1 MQSRRGGRDE
11 QLFVPGHGI
20 CSYGS
25 FSGDDYFTHFVFV
38 GARRVFCGRP
48 FSVGRRVVMG
58 DFLLMFVM
66 SSIATVAGWCA
77 CWRYLKGELK

>member
-1 MQSRRGGRDE
+1 
-11 QLFVPGHGI
+11 
-20 CSYGS
+20 
-25 FSGDDYFTHFVFV
+25 
-38 GARRVFCGRP
+38 
-48 FSVGRRVVMG
+48 MG